1 MPEGR
6 PPWADS
12 SRAHLSKSVS
22 EMFSKND
29 RFRNEVM
36 EELIKDCL
44 HMEVAGIVSATFAVS
59 LLTTFPAFVCS
70 VCIYSGVGTEGIG
83 MDRRRRPALHILYYY
98 IRERPP
104 ITEGKLAK

>member
-1 MPEGR
+1 MSSTLYNISHFILRLKVPDGR

-12 SRAHLSKSVS
+12 SRAQLTKSVS
-22 EMFSKND
+22 EMFCKND
-29 RFRNEVM
+29 RFRNDVM

-70 VCIYSGVGTEGIG
+70 VCIYSGVGTEGG
-83 MDRRRRPALHILYYY
+83 
-98 IRERPP
+98 RE
-104 ITEGKLAK
+104 

>member
-1 MPEGR
+1 MGYTEFARSLSDSGR

-12 SRAHLSKSVS
+12 SRAQLTKSVS

-29 RFRNEVM
+29 RFRNDVM

-70 VCIYSGVGTEGIG
+70 VSTLVW
-83 MDRRRRPALHILYYY
+83 
-98 IRERPP
+98 
-104 ITEGKLAK
+104 